1 MGQQKSA
8 PEAGTRE
15 SERRRTILRAAIDV
29 FARKGYH
36 GCRIADVAKEAG
48 VAYGL
53 VYHYFKNKDELLETV
68 FETGWSG
75 FISRARLVAE
85 SEGPLVDKV
94 RRIADV
100 AFEAYRVDPR
110 AVKVL
115 ILEIAR
121 SPAGAR
127 INRQTAFVDVIRL
140 SAQMFTRAKESGEL
154 RPDVDPLLASALLFG
169 SIEMGLTAF
178 VVGLAD
184 ARDTVM
190 LERAKAQIADSFL
203 HGVLVSTGEPP
214 RSAPSQPEPSKGEPS
229 KVDDPKS
236 EPPPEESTWK
246 REKSGTK
253 SKAPK
258 RG

>member
-1 MGQQKSA
+1 MGQSKTVTENGS
-8 PEAGTRE
+8 RE

-68 FETGWSG
+68 FDTGWSG
-75 FISRARLVAE
+75 FVTRVRAVV
-85 SEGPLVDKV
+85 EGEGKLAQKV
-94 RRIADV
+94 RGVVDV

-121 SPAGAR
+121 SPAGSR
-127 INRQTAFVDVIRL
+127 INRQTAFVDAIRL
-140 SAQMFTRAKESGEL
+140 SSALFAQAKDAGEL
-154 RPDVDPLLASALLFG
+154 RADLDPLLASALLFG
-169 SIEMGLTAF
+169 AIEMGLTAF
-178 VVGLAD
+178 VTGLAD
-184 ARDTVM
+184 SRDTSA

-203 HGVLVSTGEPP
+203 HGVLADASPGAEADAWTQSEK
-214 RSAPSQPEPSKGEPS
+214 PS
-229 KVDDPKS
+229 
-236 EPPPEESTWK
+236 
-246 REKSGTK
+246 EKSATK

-258 RG
+258 RT

>member
-1 MGQQKSA
+1 MGQQNKPAADNGS
-8 PEAGTRE
+8 RE
-15 SERRRTILRAAIDV
+15 NERRRTILRAAIDV

-68 FETGWSG
+68 FDTGWSG
-75 FISRARLVAE
+75 FVTRVRAVVEGEGSLAE
-85 SEGPLVDKV
+85 KV
-94 RRIADV
+94 RGIVDV

-121 SPAGAR
+121 SPAGSR
-127 INRQTAFVDVIRL
+127 INRQTAFVDAIRL
-140 SAQMFTRAKESGEL
+140 SSELFNVAKERGEL
-154 RPDVDPLLASALLFG
+154 RPELDPHLASALLFG
-169 SIEMGLTAF
+169 NIEMGLTAF

-184 ARDTVM
+184 ARDNEA
-190 LERAKAQIADSFL
+190 LERAKAQIANSFL
-203 HGVLVSTGEPP
+203 YGVLTGAQAAEVSE
-214 RSAPSQPEPSKGEPS
+214 
-229 KVDDPKS
+229 
-236 EPPPEESTWK
+236 WK
-246 REKSGTK
+246 PEKSATK

-258 RG
+258 RS

>member
-1 MGQQKSA
+1 VGQQSKTAAENGS
-8 PEAGTRE
+8 RE

-68 FETGWSG
+68 FDTGWSG
-75 FISRARLVAE
+75 FVTRVRAVVEAE
-85 SEGPLVDKV
+85 GTLAEKV
-94 RRIADV
+94 RGIVEV

-121 SPAGAR
+121 SPAGSR
-127 INRQTAFVDVIRL
+127 INRQTAFVDAIRL
-140 SAQMFTRAKESGEL
+140 SSGLFAQAQESGEL
-154 RPDVDPLLASALLFG
+154 RADMDPQLASALLFG
-169 SIEMGLTAF
+169 NIEMGLTAF
-178 VVGLAD
+178 VVGLTD
-184 ARDTVM
+184 SRDVAA

-203 HGVLVSTGEPP
+203 YGVLTDAHGAEVP
-214 RSAPSQPEPSKGEPS
+214 AW
-229 KVDDPKS
+229 KS
-236 EPPPEESTWK
+236 SEKPA
-246 REKSGTK
+246 EKSATK
-253 SKAPK
+253 SRAPK
-258 RG
+258 RT